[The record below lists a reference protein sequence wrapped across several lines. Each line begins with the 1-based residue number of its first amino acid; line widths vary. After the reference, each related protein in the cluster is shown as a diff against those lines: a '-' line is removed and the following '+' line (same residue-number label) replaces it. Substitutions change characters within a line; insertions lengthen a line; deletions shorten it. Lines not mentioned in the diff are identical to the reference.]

1 METFWLFLFGIFI
14 GIILYN
20 LVQLFPKYNR
30 YLVCFLYTLDI
41 YILFVFAKCLQF
53 NTLFFTSFIIGG
65 IVSQLFLIIT
75 RYTLETKPFIQIKN
89 VQY

>member
-20 LVQLFPKYNR
+20 LVQIFPKYNK
-30 YLVCFLYTLDI
+30 YLVCFLYTLDV
-41 YILFVFAKCLQF
+41 YILFSFGKCLQF
-53 NTLFFTSFIIGG
+53 NNLLFTSFIIGG

-75 RYTLETKPFIQIKN
+75 RYTYQTKPFIQ
-89 VQY
+89 VELV